1 MLVAAM
7 EVSVVALVDV
17 AVVVVV
23 VVIVAIIVVVDWL
36 SSVAT
41 ENEIGNENGEEKEKE
56 RMS

>member
-17 AVVVVV
+17 AVVVV